1 MTGNKYPSLY
11 AVVHQ
16 RKVDDSLFCDQVQYA
31 AAEDVDAAVEAAEAA
46 FKGPWRKFTATQ
58 RGEAL
63 VKLSALIL
71 EHKEE
76 LGYLDGTSIGKS
88 QAAATGEAEF
98 AASIL
103 SYYAGW
109 ADKYPGES
117 YPGEDGFVKI
127 VRQEPLGVCVGI
139 NPWNGP
145 LAIMAMKLGPALAM
159 GNVIILKPSEKTPLA
174 SNRLAFLASE
184 SGILP
189 PGVFQSL
196 SGAGATGAMLANHMR
211 VRKVSFTGSISTGKK
226 IQEAAAKSNLKRV
239 TLELG
244 GKSPSGIF
252 EDCNFD
258 NAVWWSVFAITQN
271 TGQACFAASRV
282 YVQESIADKFV
293 EAFTKGMSQK
303 QNELAPLADKIQLSR
318 VSSFFQRDAGKTK
331 ILVGGKQHGDKGC
344 YWEPTVFYNPEKDAQ
359 VYNEEIF
366 GPVACISTF
375 KDEEE
380 FLRLANDTEYGLMA
394 GVFTQDINRAMRIS
408 SELDSGVVGINCVS
422 TISLQTPFGGSK
434 QSGIG
439 REMSHYALRSYSE
452 PKTVL
457 INMNY

>member
-1 MTGNKYPSLY
+1 MLPQFSIVRNSALLPKNTI
-11 AVVHQ
+11 
-16 RKVDDSLFCDQVQYA
+16 DSL
-31 AAEDVDAAVEAAEAA
+31 
-46 FKGPWRKFTATQ
+46 
-58 RGEAL
+58 
-63 VKLSALIL
+63 SA
-71 EHKEE
+71 
-76 LGYLDGTSIGKS
+76 D
-88 QAAATGEAEF
+88 
-98 AASIL
+98 
-103 SYYAGW
+103 YAGW
-109 ADKYPGES
+109 ADKYSGES
-117 YPGEDGFVKI
+117 YPGEDGFIKI
-127 VRQEPLGVCVGI
+127 VRHEPLGVCVGI

-145 LAIMAMKLGPALAM
+145 IAIMAMKIGPALAM

-184 SGILP
+184 KGILP
-189 PGVFQSL
+189 PGVLQSL
-196 SGAGATGAMLANHMR
+196 SGAGATGAMLANHMK
-211 VRKVSFTGSISTGKK
+211 VRKVSFTGSGATGKK

-282 YVQESIADKFV
+282 YVQESIAEKFI
-293 EAFTKGMSQK
+293 EAFTKGMSEK
-303 QNELAPLADKIQLSR
+303 LNELAPLADKTQLSR
-318 VSSFFQRDAGKTK
+318 VSSFFQQDAGRTK
-331 ILVGGKQHGDKGC
+331 VLVGGKQHGEKGC
-344 YWEPTVFYNPEKDAQ
+344 YWEPTVFYNPEKDAK
-359 VYNEEIF
+359 VYNDEIF

-422 TISLQTPFGGSK
+422 YISLQSPFGGSK

-457 INMNY
+457 IK